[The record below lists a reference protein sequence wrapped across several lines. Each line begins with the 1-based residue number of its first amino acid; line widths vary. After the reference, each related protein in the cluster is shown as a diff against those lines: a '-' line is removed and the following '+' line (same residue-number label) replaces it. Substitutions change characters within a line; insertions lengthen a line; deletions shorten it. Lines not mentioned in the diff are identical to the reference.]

1 MNTFG
6 LIILVAILGEY
17 VLSFTSTFLNLRAQ
31 SPTVPKEFEATYEPQ
46 EYQRSQDYTRTQT
59 QFGVIASTIQ
69 LVVFLLWWFGGGF
82 DWLDQ
87 LIREFG
93 YNSIIN
99 GLVYIGSL
107 WLATTLLALP
117 FNIYSTFVIEKVLKE
132 MKGET
137 NDKSG

>member
-6 LIILVAILGEY
+6 FVVLVAILGEY
-17 VLSFTSTFLNLRAQ
+17 VLSLTSTFLNLRSQ
-31 SPTVPKEFEATYEPQ
+31 GPTVPKEFETTYEPQ

-69 LVVFLLWWFGGGF
+69 LAIFLLWWFGGGF

-87 LIREFG
+87 IIRGFG

-99 GLVYIGSL
+99 GLLYIC
-107 WLATTLLALP
+107 LLYTSP
-117 FNIYSTFVIEKVLKE
+117 SPR
-132 MKGET
+132 
-137 NDKSG
+137 D